1 MKVLKCNNSSHL
13 IIVYNNTSL
22 IICLNILSLINHFV
36 SNIALSLDAIEND
49 RRPSSLLEN
58 WAKLA

>member
-1 MKVLKCNNSSHL
+1 MSSHL

-58 WAKLA
+58 WEKLA